1 MALEEKRQD
10 STVSHLADAI
20 TPSRTFEGINM
31 SFADLEM
38 KVIQW
43 GEARGIVQ
51 NSTAAAQAI
60 KTQEELDELVDALR
74 NNDRAAIADAYGDIL
89 VTLIMGCAIADLDL
103 VSCLDGAYNEIKDR
117 KGYLNKDGLFIKE
130 T

>member
-10 STVSHLADAI
+10 STISHLADAT
-20 TPSRTFEGINM
+20 TPPRTFESINM

-117 KGYLNKDGLFIKE
+117 KGYLNKDGIFVKE
-130 T
+130 V